1 MQRPPTMPGLIVN
14 GSSTTK
20 RGRQKYEAASSTIQ
34 GVTSFAGAVF
44 LPCRDDGPGTRGRG
58 QCGGSS
64 FSGRGSHMAKKG
76 YIFWDSE
83 TANPQQRICQV
94 AYILTDSEE
103 TAWAT
108 RFAG

>member
-1 MQRPPTMPGLIVN
+1 
-14 GSSTTK
+14 
-20 RGRQKYEAASSTIQ
+20 
-34 GVTSFAGAVF
+34 
-44 LPCRDDGPGTRGRG
+44 
-58 QCGGSS
+58 
-64 FSGRGSHMAKKG
+64 MAKKG

-94 AYILTDSEE
+94 AYILTDLEG